1 MLRID
6 HVTEPGEQLK
16 IIVELFKAYEM
27 ELDEDI
33 CFQSFE
39 KELANPLY
47 KYGPPYGTLLLAYWN
62 EEPVGCV
69 ALQPLPA
76 ENGLTVCEM
85 KRLYVKPEHR
95 KNKIGNA
102 LVDLIMEVAIKLGYD
117 KMKLDTLEKLQA
129 AINMY
134 VKKGFITTNAYYEN
148 PLNGVVYMEKEL
160 KVDKPVIH

>member
-6 HVTEPGEQLK
+6 HVTEQGEQLK
-16 IIVELFKAYEM
+16 TIVGLFKAYET
-27 ELDEDI
+27 ELNEDI

-47 KYGPPYGTLLLAYWN
+47 KYGPPHGALLLAYWN

-69 ALQPLPA
+69 ALQSLPT
-76 ENGLTVCEM
+76 ENGIIVCEM

-95 KNKIGNA
+95 KHKIGNA
-102 LVDLIMEVAIKLGYD
+102 LVDLIIEEAIKLDYD

-134 VKKGFITTNAYYEN
+134 VRKGFVTTNA
-148 PLNGVVYMEKEL
+148 
-160 KVDKPVIH
+160 